1 VLFRSL
7 SRVPAVRVFSRQKI
21 DFLREKRGLTEIEA
35 AEQLGM
41 TQLLGASVGV
51 TGPQVTLEVEVVDI
65 ANGVLQDTARVQGP
79 ETKLLDL
86 ETELALRVL
95 TALGVHPTADE
106 LREIVAERQDATV
119 EAYRLLA
126 ETLGGG
132 DKSRESGP
140 AATTP
145 PATLSTPGPGSS
157 WLVPGSRAYA
167 QTPDRDEAAIRDLLR
182 RYALALESK
191 QPDAL
196 AALQVEMDQSQRT
209 SLAKYFAI
217 ATNLKVDVHDVDP
230 LVEGMDA
237 VVTFTRED
245 SFTDA
250 PSGRAM
256 HLKVQVS
263 GRLVKRNGEWKIQG
277 FGDKP

>member
-1 VLFRSL
+1 VLR
-7 SRVPAVRVFSRQKI
+7 
-21 DFLREKRGLTEIEA
+21 
-35 AEQLGM
+35 
-41 TQLLGASVGV
+41 
-51 TGPQVTLEVEVVDI
+51 
-65 ANGVLQDTARVQGP
+65 DTARVQGP

-95 TALGVHPTADE
+95 TALGVHPTAEE
-106 LREIVAERQDATV
+106 LREIVADRQDATV

-132 DKSRESGP
+132 DKSRNAAP
-140 AATTP
+140 PATTP
-145 PATLSTPGPGSS
+145 PAMPPSTPGPGSS
-157 WLVPGSRAYA
+157 FLVLGSRAYA
-167 QTPDRDEAAIRDLLR
+167 QAADKEEVAIRELLR
-182 RYALALESK
+182 KYALALESK

-196 AALQVEMDQSQRT
+196 AVLQVEMDDAQRS
-209 SLAKYFAI
+209 SLSKYFAI

-230 LVEGMDA
+230 LVEGTDA

-256 HLKVQVS
+256 HLKVQIS
-263 GRLVKRNGEWKIQG
+263 GRLVKRDGEWKIQR